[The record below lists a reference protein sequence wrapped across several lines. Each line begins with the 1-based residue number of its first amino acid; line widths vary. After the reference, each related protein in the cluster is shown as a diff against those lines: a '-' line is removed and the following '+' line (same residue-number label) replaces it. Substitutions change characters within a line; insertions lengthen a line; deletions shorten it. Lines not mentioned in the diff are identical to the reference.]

1 MKDKHFVMFLLL
13 SVLTVVV
20 WFAWCKGE
28 LFVHLIRLIMPF
40 VLVAYSFWLRKKKL
54 RTAKLNCV
62 QGTVLLLP
70 AIVLRFIGASVQNMP
85 NYSDGFDVSAPVN
98 YVSSS
103 MSYLIVQNR
112 FIPDIRFATFR
123 ASHQVI
129 DIFAALFYLAALLLF
144 LIGCRTL
151 IKNIRSM
158 RKENAE

>member
-1 MKDKHFVMFLLL
+1 MFLLL
-13 SVLTVVV
+13 SVLTAVV
-20 WFAWCKGE
+20 WFTWCKGNF
-28 LFVHLIRLIMPF
+28 FVHLIRLIMPF
-40 VLVAYSFWLRKKKL
+40 ALAIYSFWLRKKKL

-70 AIVLRFIGASVQNMP
+70 AIVLRFIGASIQP
-85 NYSDGFDVSAPVN
+85 NYSDGFDASAPVN

-129 DIFAALFYLAALLLF
+129 DIFAVLFYLAALLLS

-151 IKNIRSM
+151 IKNICLM
-158 RKENAE
+158 KKENVE

>member
-1 MKDKHFVMFLLL
+1 
-13 SVLTVVV
+13 
-20 WFAWCKGE
+20 
-28 LFVHLIRLIMPF
+28 MPF
-40 VLVAYSFWLRKKKL
+40 VLAVYSFWLRKKKL

-70 AIVLRFIGASVQNMP
+70 AIVLRFIGASVQP
-85 NYSDGFDVSAPVN
+85 NYSDGFDVSVPVN

-129 DIFAALFYLAALLLF
+129 DIFAALFYLAALFLF

-151 IKNIRSM
+151 IKNIRLM
-158 RKENAE
+158 KKENAE